1 MPDSAWSNIETGNT
15 IVSLAVNVNTTY
27 GNSIFPGDK
36 IDLYYKSFDADGKLV
51 LGKLIEG
58 IQVLAVKDD
67 AGQHIFKKGPEQRQ
81 ASALIFSVT
90 EEMHLLLRKAM
101 YLDGEII
108 PVPRN
113 ASYGETPTISSA
125 YLEAFITAQTVD
137 IPTDEEL
144 AAEKE
149 KEELNNNNTTE
160 EGAVPEVST
169 IE

>member
-1 MPDSAWSNIETGNT
+1 
-15 IVSLAVNVNTTY
+15 
-27 GNSIFPGDK
+27 
-36 IDLYYKSFDADGKLV
+36 
-51 LGKLIEG
+51 
-58 IQVLAVKDD
+58 
-67 AGQHIFKKGPEQRQ
+67 
-81 ASALIFSVT
+81 
-90 EEMHLLLRKAM
+90 MHLLLRKAM

-149 KEELNNNNTTE
+149 KEELENNTSTTE